1 MNSKVA
7 SSKVPKQPPKY
18 TEKPYLKE
26 EEEEENTIWPN
37 KEKVADEE
45 RKSPYQPK
53 HLQTMS
59 SHSSP
64 RLRCFP
70 AVSNYLHFRK
80 HLMFET
86 LVIIY

>member
-26 EEEEENTIWPN
+26 EEEKNTIWPN

-45 RKSPYQPK
+45 SRCPYQPK
-53 HLQTMS
+53 YLQTMS
-59 SHSSP
+59 SHSLP

-70 AVSNYLHFRK
+70 AVSSYLHFMK

-86 LVIIY
+86 LVVIY